1 MLMFT
6 AMSIL
11 LSMVG
16 HTSNLKG
23 LPGGSAEWDSFYM
36 RNSVRLRPLA
46 ACNLPIRYQ
55 DAIGGVD
62 SEELMATI
70 INADVPPGV
79 VESDFYFRAD
89 GLYLRDELIAVFCD
103 VRGRSQ

>member
-1 MLMFT
+1 LN
-6 AMSIL
+6 IL

-16 HTSNLKG
+16 HTSSQKLLPDG
-23 LPGGSAEWDSFYM
+23 LAVSDFFVS
-36 RNSVRLRPLA
+36 NSVRLRPVA
-46 ACNLPIRYQ
+46 ACNLPIRYIG
-55 DAIGGVD
+55 AIGEVD

-70 INADVPPGV
+70 INADMPPGV